1 MILRKYLGNAPA
13 TFLSR
18 ASLRKDRRGPPL
30 ETKHMWCQ
38 RMCQSAIMSQ
48 KYISFSKEASLEEDG
63 SGYTVALLYLSQLEL
78 TLFINHIE
86 IALDKGEH
94 PRVVF

>member
-1 MILRKYLGNAPA
+1 
-13 TFLSR
+13 
-18 ASLRKDRRGPPL
+18 
-30 ETKHMWCQ
+30 
-38 RMCQSAIMSQ
+38 MSQ
-48 KYISFSKEASLEEDG
+48 KYISFSKEAQEGEDG

-94 PRVVF
+94 PSDDSVF

>member
-1 MILRKYLGNAPA
+1 
-13 TFLSR
+13 
-18 ASLRKDRRGPPL
+18 
-30 ETKHMWCQ
+30 
-38 RMCQSAIMSQ
+38 MSQ